1 MFKKTVSVASVA
13 ALCLALTSCTSTS
26 ADNNVSADGA
36 DGLTPVTVG
45 VLQIATSTTVQL
57 AIDEGIFE
65 KHGLDVSLEFGQG
78 GAALLPAVSS
88 GSMEFA
94 VGNPLSL
101 LTAESQGLEMSILS
115 GYSLSYEHPT
125 DPEEFAPSALIV
137 QEDSGIE
144 TWSDLEG
151 KRVATNT
158 LQTQGHLTTLALVDD
173 DGGDSAQV
181 EFNEIASPDQLAQL
195 EQGNIDAMWVPEP
208 FLTMALNTDGTRML
222 GDPLRAIDD
231 LNSMVTFSS
240 RDFATKNPDLA
251 KAFTDSIAEAAELA
265 MSDEAEYV
273 QAISDFSDMEVELV
287 ESLNLE
293 YITAEM
299 NPTSLHELNEMAV
312 EYGFLDQPADLDA
325 LITTVDN
332 N

>member
-1 MFKKTVSVASVA
+1 MPKTIVGVASA
-13 ALCLALTSCTSTS
+13 ALFCLALTSCS
-26 ADNNVSADGA
+26 ATPAEGDDNANGT
-36 DGLTPVTVG
+36 DGLTPVSVG

-65 KHGLDVSLEFGQG
+65 EHGLDVSLEFGQG
-78 GAALLPAVSS
+78 GAALLPAVSN
-88 GSMEFA
+88 GSMQFA

-115 GYSLSYEHPT
+115 GYSLSYENST

-137 QEDSGIE
+137 QDDSDIE

-151 KRVATNT
+151 KNVATNT
-158 LQTQGHLTTLALVDD
+158 LQTQGHLTTLARVDK
-173 DGGDSAQV
+173 DGGDSSQV
-181 EFNEIASPDQLAQL
+181 EFNEIAFPDQLAQL

-240 RDFATKNPDLA
+240 RDYAAENPELT

-265 MSDEAEYV
+265 MSNESEYI
-273 QAISDFSDMEVELV
+273 QAISDFTDMDVELV

-293 YITAEM
+293 YITAQM
-299 NPTSLHELNEMAV
+299 NPASLRELNDMAV
-312 EYGFLDQPADLDA
+312 KYGFLNQPANLETLVNLPDGS
-325 LITTVDN
+325 
-332 N
+332 

>member
-1 MFKKTVSVASVA
+1 MTKRITGVASA
-13 ALCLALTSCTSTS
+13 AMLCLALTSCSATS
-26 ADNNVSADGA
+26 AKSDTSAKGA

-65 KHGLDVSLEFGQG
+65 KNGLDVSLEFGQG

-88 GSMEFA
+88 GSMDFA

-115 GYSLSYEHPT
+115 GYSLSYENSK

-151 KRVATNT
+151 KSVATNT
-158 LQTQGHLTTLALVDD
+158 LQTQGHLTTLARVDE
-173 DGGDSAQV
+173 DGGDSSQV
-181 EFNEIASPDQLAQL
+181 EFKEIAFPDQLAQL

-240 RDFATKNPDLA
+240 REFAAENPDIA

-299 NPTSLHELNEMAV
+299 NPTSLHELNEIAV
-312 EYGFLDQPADLDA
+312 EYEFLDQPADLDA
-325 LITTVDN
+325 LINLPEDN
-332 N
+332 